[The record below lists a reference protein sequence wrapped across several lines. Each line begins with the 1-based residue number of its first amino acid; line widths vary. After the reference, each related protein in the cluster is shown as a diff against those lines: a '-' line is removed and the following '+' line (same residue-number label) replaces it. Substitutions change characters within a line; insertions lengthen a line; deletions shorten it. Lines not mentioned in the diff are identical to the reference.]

1 MKAHSVFG
9 KWPGFLVPVTAS
21 PAEYVADR
29 DKCLDVLYQ
38 SCLMSFSFGA
48 ISLFVLVNI

>member
-9 KWPGFLVPVTAS
+9 RFLVPMTAS

-29 DKCLDVLYQ
+29 DKCLDVLSQ
-38 SCLMSFSFGA
+38 SRRMGFSFETP
-48 ISLFVLVNI
+48 SLFVLVNI